1 MLCVLWLSGCA
12 TVGWYGQAARG
23 QIEML
28 CKREPIDR
36 LMANPD
42 TPDGLRDR
50 LATALEAREFAMA
63 ELGLPDSP
71 SYTYYADLERDAAV
85 WNVIATPRFSM
96 QPKTWCFPLVGCL
109 AYRGYFRADAAHRY
123 ASRLAEQGYDTAV
136 TPAVAYSTLGW
147 FADPVLN
154 TMLAY
159 DDTWLAGLIFHE
171 LAHEKLYVRDDTAF
185 NEAYARLVERE
196 GVRRWLL
203 QRDEH
208 DQLRV
213 WESDQVRR
221 QGFINLL
228 LDTRSALIELYGRDL
243 PDDEM
248 ADAKGEKFDQ
258 LHERIREF
266 GRVQDTERYAGWLRI
281 EINNAHLASV
291 ATYEA
296 GVAAF
301 DRLLND
307 ECGGDF
313 DCLHAEAARMAD
325 WPAPERARFL
335 SRED

>member
-63 ELGLPDSP
+63 ELGLPDSR

-96 QPKTWCFPLVGCL
+96 RPKTWCFPLVGCL
-109 AYRGYFRADAAHRY
+109 AYRGYFRPEAAHRY
-123 ASRLAEQGYDTAV
+123 AERLAEQGYDTIV
-136 TPAVAYSTLGW
+136 SPAVAYSTLGW

-208 DQLRV
+208 ERLRE
-213 WESDQVRR
+213 WESDQVRQ
-221 QGFINLL
+221 QGFVDLL
-228 LDTRSALIELYGRDL
+228 LTTRVELIELYAQDL

-248 ADAKGEKFDQ
+248 AHARQQRFQ
-258 LHERIREF
+258 ALRERIRDF
-266 GRVQDTERYAGWLRI
+266 GEQHGTDRYAGWLRI

-301 DRLLND
+301 ARLLKD
-307 ECGGDF
+307 DCAQDLE
-313 DCLHAEAARMAD
+313 CLHAEASRMAD
-325 WPAPERARFL
+325 RSPAERARFVAGK
-335 SRED
+335 D